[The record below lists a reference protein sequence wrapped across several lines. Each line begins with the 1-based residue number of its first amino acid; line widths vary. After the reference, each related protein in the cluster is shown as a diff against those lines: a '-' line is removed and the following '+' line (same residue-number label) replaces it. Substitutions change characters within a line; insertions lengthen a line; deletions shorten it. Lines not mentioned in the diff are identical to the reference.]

1 MSYKTDKLVALFP
14 DAYAAR
20 DRESLL
26 YKLLDAVGAEL
37 MAADE
42 KVKRLLKSHWVRYAE
57 GDALDNL
64 GASFGVRRRALR
76 RGPNE
81 TAERLESDEEFRLR
95 LQAIVPMFTGGGT
108 RAAVIGSVRSALGL
122 PFDLDR
128 LGLVEQ
134 GYAGLHDDLAALVVL
149 TEFSPQGDRVLASDA
164 KPTAD
169 GAANE
174 LTLRVESQ
182 SADERLPRIEWAFD
196 RGAARRL
203 VIELLGTPTR
213 GVRSLDDLVV
223 AQGQT
228 LVLDAGP
235 EGQLNAFVGASDVS
249 GLFVNADG
257 TKPARLPAVPKEP
270 SEWRFR
276 AEGGRFGTD
285 ARALS
290 RFDADSFDLPTFHVS
305 LTRLRLVPLTFDVEV
320 PYYVEDVVPTLLARH
335 NYKGKE
341 FVFKGIPLEH
351 IQEVVDQT
359 RAAGVRGSVHFSLR
373 FSEDHAA
380 EDESGGAGCGDK
392 LRAAGLCARAEF
404 RAADDQRM
412 SDSLLVANVNQQTE
426 SQRMDESLT
435 LVGVFDISTFEGP
448 FGFM

>member
-1 MSYKTDKLVALFP
+1 MSYKTDRLVALFP

-37 MAADE
+37 MEADE

-57 GDALDNL
+57 GEALDNL

-76 RGPNE
+76 RGPDE

-108 RAAVIGSVRSALGL
+108 RSAVIGAVRSALGL
-122 PFDLDR
+122 PFYLEQ
-128 LGLVEQ
+128 LGLVGQ
-134 GYAGLHDDLAALVVL
+134 GYRGLHEDLEALVVL
-149 TEFSPQGDRVLASDA
+149 TEFSPQGDRVLASDP

-169 GAANE
+169 GAGAE

-182 SADERLPRIEWAFD
+182 SADERFPRIEWAFD
-196 RGAARRL
+196 RGAGRRL
-203 VIELLGTPTR
+203 VIELLGTTR
-213 GVRSLDDLVV
+213 GVGSLDDLLV
-223 AQGQT
+223 AEGQT

-235 EGQLNAFVGASDVS
+235 EGQLNAFVGARDVS

-257 TKPARLPAVPKEP
+257 SKPARLPAVPKEP

-276 AEGGRFGTD
+276 AEGGRFGADD
-285 ARALS
+285 AALS
-290 RFDADSFDLPTFHVS
+290 RFDADTFNLPTFHVS
-305 LTRLRLVPLTFDVEV
+305 LTRLRLLPLTFDVEV
-320 PYYVEDVVPTLLARH
+320 PYFVESVVTNLLRDH
-335 NYKGKE
+335 KYEGKE
-341 FVFKGIPLEH
+341 FLFKGIPLEH

-373 FSEDHAA
+373 FAEDHAV
-380 EDESGGAGCGDK
+380 EDESGGAGGGD
-392 LRAAGLCARAEF
+392 RARVAGLWARAEF
-404 RAADDQRM
+404 RAADNQTM
-412 SDSLLVANVNQQTE
+412 ADSLLVANVSQQAE
-426 SQRMDESLT
+426 SQRMDEHLT